1 MLIGSN
7 SAQGEKNRQ
16 QDEMLLLDG
25 SRLVPLSA
33 VVIEVAFIIT
43 AHPSLAKLSN
53 QVFLHHIKYDPLK
66 LLAED
71 REFDEIMV
79 EALSRSPTTLP
90 EDERT

>member
-1 MLIGSN
+1 MKGESIASN
-7 SAQGEKNRQ
+7 LASLYQ
-16 QDEMLLLDG
+16 
-25 SRLVPLSA
+25 
-33 VVIEVAFIIT
+33 T
-43 AHPSLAKLSN
+43 ATGNATFCDKASECKCYKPKCKDTNHPSLAKLSN

>member
-1 MLIGSN
+1 MVNKEVYLEVEWN
-7 SAQGEKNRQ
+7 WR
-16 QDEMLLLDG
+16 MV
-25 SRLVPLSA
+25 RLSQECASLFRSLFVL
-33 VVIEVAFIIT
+33 
-43 AHPSLAKLSN
+43 HPWLAKLSN